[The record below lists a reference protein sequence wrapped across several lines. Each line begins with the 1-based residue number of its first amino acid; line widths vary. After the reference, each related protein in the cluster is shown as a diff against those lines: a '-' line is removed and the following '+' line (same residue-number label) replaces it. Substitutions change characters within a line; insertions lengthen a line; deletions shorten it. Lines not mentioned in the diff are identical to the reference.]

1 MGDSAVPARSVC
13 HRTDA
18 TLATRPNCLEGRATN
33 AITPN
38 VRGDQSM
45 ALQALRLTM
54 MFLLLWAIMAGL
66 LAELPWL
73 FA

>member
-1 MGDSAVPARSVC
+1 
-13 HRTDA
+13 
-18 TLATRPNCLEGRATN
+18 
-33 AITPN
+33 
-38 VRGDQSM
+38 M